1 MNGAPGG
8 SRQSQKAPPEGGPI
22 RQPAIIRAPLQQQPA
37 VSVAI
42 FSQQDEASSSCQ
54 VFLYPFLSVFFLSF
68 SWHSVFSN
76 VFT

>member
-22 RQPAIIRAPLQQQPA
+22 RQPATIRAPTQQQPA

-42 FSQQDEASSSCQ
+42 FSQPNEAGPSCQ
-54 VFLYPFLSVFFLSF
+54 VFLYPFF
-68 SWHSVFSN
+68 
-76 VFT
+76 